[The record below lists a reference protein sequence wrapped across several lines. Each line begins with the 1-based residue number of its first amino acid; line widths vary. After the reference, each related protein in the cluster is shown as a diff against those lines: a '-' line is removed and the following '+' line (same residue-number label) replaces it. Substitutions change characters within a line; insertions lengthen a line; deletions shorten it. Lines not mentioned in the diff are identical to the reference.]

1 MRMAGQL
8 LQGKVA
14 IVTGG
19 GQGIGRGVALAFAT
33 EGANVVIA
41 DKNATTATSAA
52 AEVRERGVA
61 ALAAECDVTDLDD
74 IRTCVD
80 KTMAEFGQL
89 DILVNNAMAD
99 PGLSLIP
106 FMDTTD
112 EHMDKYWKSGPLATF
127 HFMQACYPHLRG
139 RDSAIVNVGSR
150 AGIDGLWGYAAYGAA
165 KEAIRALT
173 KAAAREWGPDR
184 IRVNAIAP
192 YADSPANRLAQSL
205 QPDATATR
213 GAPTRPLSRAGDCE
227 LDIGRTV
234 VYLASDL
241 SAFVTGHTVMVD
253 GGSCRF

>member
-1 MRMAGQL
+1 MAGQL

-33 EGANVVIA
+33 EGANVTIA
-41 DKNATTATSAA
+41 DKNGATATTTAT
-52 AEVRERGVA
+52 EVRERGVS
-61 ALAAECDVTDLDD
+61 ALAIECDVTNLDD
-74 IRTCVD
+74 IRACLD
-80 KTMAEFGQL
+80 KTVAEFGHL
-89 DILVNNAMAD
+89 DVLVNNAMAD

-106 FMDTTD
+106 FMETTD
-112 EHMDKYWKSGPLATF
+112 EHMDKYWRSGPLATF
-127 HFMQACYPHLRG
+127 HFMQEAYPHLRG
-139 RDSAIVNVGSR
+139 RDSAIINVGSR

-173 KAAAREWGPDR
+173 KAAAREWGPEG

-192 YADSPANRLAQSL
+192 YADSPANRMAQSL
-205 QPDATATR
+205 QPEATATR
-213 GAPTRPLSRAGDCE
+213 AGSTRPIGRAGDCE

-234 VYLASDL
+234 VYLASEL

>member
-1 MRMAGQL
+1 MAGL
-8 LQGKVA
+8 LLEGKVA

-33 EGANVVIA
+33 EGANVVLA
-41 DKNATTATSAA
+41 DKNRATATETA
-52 AEVRERGVA
+52 AEVRERGA
-61 ALAAECDVTDLDD
+61 GALPVECDVTDIDD
-74 IRTCVD
+74 IRRCVD
-80 KTMAEFGQL
+80 AAVGEFGTL

-106 FMDTTD
+106 FMETTD
-112 EHMDKYWKSGPLATF
+112 AHMDKYWQSGPLATF
-127 HFMQACYPHLRG
+127 HFMQVCYPHLRG
-139 RDSAIVNVGSR
+139 HDSAIINVGSR

-173 KAAAREWGPDR
+173 KAAAREWGPDL

-205 QPDATATR
+205 QPDATASR
-213 GAPTRPLSRAGDCE
+213 GGPTRPIGRAGDCE

-234 VYLASDL
+234 VYLASEL